1 MVRVHAEAWA
11 TMRQHAEATYP
22 RECCGAFLGQGSQ
35 VTLAIP
41 LDNVY
46 EGSQA
51 DRFEVRPADLVRVE
65 RESRARGVELLGIYH
80 SHPDCDAYF
89 SQTDLENS
97 CPWYQSIVISVK
109 QGRFDHANCFSTND
123 EQTAAT
129 PVALEIEFQ
138 P

>member
-1 MVRVHAEAWA
+1 VLTIQAEAWA
-11 TMRQHAEATYP
+11 AMKAHAEATYP
-22 RECCGAFLGQGSQ
+22 RECCGAFLGKGGEVS
-35 VTLAIP
+35 VAVP

-65 RESRARGVELLGIYH
+65 RESRAQSVELLGIYH

-97 CPWYQSIVISVK
+97 CPWYLSIVLSVK
-109 QGRFDHANCFSTND
+109 QGRFDHAGAFAVND

-129 PVALEIEFQ
+129 PLELVTG
-138 P
+138 